1 LYEKMTESRSGEQ
14 TTWSVRG
21 VAQIDS
27 AFTTLPK
34 QFEASIPQN

>member
-1 LYEKMTESRSGEQ
+1 LTESKSGEH
-14 TTWSVRG
+14 TTWLVKG